1 MSARDPH
8 APPQAGEGMAEPLL
22 LTEQTHYDSPY
33 LVITRAVKRM
43 PTGQNATFYLR
54 READVAVCLPL
65 TQDGRFIM
73 VEEYR
78 HGPGRWMFEIPAGN
92 VDVGENVSLAAAR
105 EALEETGYT
114 GQITHLCS
122 TWISAYSSARKHIYL
137 MRDARKVAE
146 PSMVASDLF
155 RVVALTRMQFEAVV
169 RSGELT
175 DLDAGLACIDQINR
189 DLEGL

>member
-1 MSARDPH
+1 M
-8 APPQAGEGMAEPLL
+8 EEPLL
-22 LTEQTHYDSPY
+22 LTEQEHYESPY

-43 PTGQNATFYLR
+43 PTGENATFYLR

-92 VDVGENVSLAAAR
+92 VDSGEDVSIAAAR
-105 EALEETGYT
+105 EALEETGYS
-114 GQITHLCS
+114 GQITHLYS

-146 PSMVASDLF
+146 PNMAASDLF
-155 RVVALTRMQFEAVV
+155 RVAELTRTQFEAVV

-175 DLDAGLACIDQINR
+175 DLDAGLAYIDQINR
-189 DLEGL
+189 DLQGL